1 MMFMPGGPGPPGPR
15 ECGRAIEKTPPN
27 QASWFGARLRVTS
40 ARCRLADELFRL
52 AWRARYRVEKDDAK
66 NAGDGTKNT

>member
-1 MMFMPGGPGPPGPR
+1 MMFSPGGPGLPGPR
-15 ECGRAIEKTPPN
+15 ECGKVTLKTPPN

-52 AWRARYRVEKDDAK
+52 AWRARYRAEKNGVK
-66 NAGDGTKNT
+66 TAGDGIKKA